1 MASRKQ
7 ALILSEIEGFLLH
20 STDCIKQE
28 VNLKHHLLT
37 ASFFMEGLHDARP
50 EPNTKP
56 DYDALIATWNKG
68 CIELV
73 DALVS
78 YVPFTLK
85 LCEAGAKACD
95 GCFPGVFD
103 YEVSSCFGRWFGEHI
118 LEHGGDEPLQIDACA
133 RLVMEVAAFFTQ
145 GLTEEQAH
153 DIKTA
158 INRAS
163 LRHYQQTFSAL
174 MPP

>member
-1 MASRKQ
+1 
-7 ALILSEIEGFLLH
+7 
-20 STDCIKQE
+20 
-28 VNLKHHLLT
+28 
-37 ASFFMEGLHDARP
+37 MEGLHDARP

-95 GCFPGVFD
+95 GTYPGVFD
-103 YEVSSCFGRWFGEHI
+103 YEVSSCFGRWFGEFI
-118 LEHGGDEPLQIDACA
+118 LEHGGDEPPHIDAYA
-133 RLVMEVAAFFTQ
+133 WLVREVGAFFTQ
-145 GLTEEQAH
+145 GLTEEQAG
-153 DIKTA
+153 IVKSA
-158 INRAS
+158 INQAS
-163 LRHYQQTFSAL
+163 LRHYLQISPAL